1 MTADTLDALLG
12 QSDQPLILFDR
23 IGAVAYANR
32 AFEVLSGATA
42 AYARATETP
51 LLEPPILVARALDRT
66 WTVPTG
72 RVWLRCAD
80 GTRRQVWVD
89 ALPMSV
95 DGEMMHLCT
104 VRPTTLE
111 VTTPAVG
118 LDDARLRELLAN
130 LPGGVYRCSY
140 DRHWRTIFM
149 SERFAD
155 ICGCPSAEFLEPYGR
170 SFKEIVVEE
179 DVQVIQ
185 DAVREAI
192 RQRSYYEI
200 EFRIR
205 RPDGE
210 VRWLLDRGM
219 PVADRKG
226 RVRWL
231 DGAMFDITAQKDA
244 EARAEAAELERAA
257 AQAASAAK
265 SRFLAVMSH
274 EMRTPLN
281 AIVGMT
287 TVLADSALDE
297 RQRSLVDT
305 VRGSTDALLDVI
317 NNVLDF
323 SKVDMD
329 QVELATDDFDL
340 HGCVESSM
348 LLLRPRAKAKGLH
361 FSARIADDVPR
372 WVRGDGARLR
382 QVLVNLLSNA
392 VKFTADGAVCCTVEA
407 RRAGEVAEVEVAIS
421 DTGIGIPAERQ
432 SDIFA
437 PFQQVDLS
445 STRRYEGSG
454 LGLAIVHGLV
464 TRMGGAIEVE
474 SAPRAGSTFRVRLT
488 LPIGEAPR
496 REMEATPA
504 TALRP
509 LRILLAEDNPI
520 NQRVG
525 VGLLELIGQ
534 TADVAADGVEALDA
548 LRRAP
553 YDLVLMDIR
562 MPELDGLE
570 ATRRLRA
577 LLPPERQPRVVA
589 VTANATREDEA
600 DCYAAGMDGFLSKP
614 LRVDALQAALTR
626 LFAADAGDAGADDAD
641 AGADRAD
648 RSRHLDPEPTRR
660 AAAG

>member
-1 MTADTLDALLG
+1 MTADSLDTLLG

-23 IGAVAYANR
+23 VGTVAYVNR
-32 AFEVLSGATA
+32 AFEVLSGGTA
-42 AYARATETP
+42 AHARAADGP

-72 RVWLRCAD
+72 RVWLRRAD
-80 GTRRQVWVD
+80 RTRRQVWVD

-95 DGEMMHLCT
+95 GGEMMHLCT

-111 VTTPAVG
+111 VETPAGG

-140 DRHWRTIFM
+140 DRHWRTVFM

-179 DVQVIQ
+179 DVPVIQ

-200 EFRIR
+200 HFRIR

-210 VRWLLDRGM
+210 IRWLLDRGM

-231 DGAMFDITAQKDA
+231 DGAMFDITAQKEA

-287 TVLADSALDE
+287 TVLADSALE
-297 RQRSLVDT
+297 AEQRSLVDT
-305 VRGSTDALLDVI
+305 VRSSTDALLDVI
-317 NNVLDF
+317 NDVLDF

-329 QVELATDDFDL
+329 QLELIDDDFDL
-340 HGCVESSM
+340 RACIDGSM
-348 LLLRPRAKAKGLH
+348 QLLRPRAEAKGLA
-361 FSARIADDVPR
+361 FSMRIADAVPG
-372 WVRGDGARLR
+372 WVRGDAARLR

-392 VKFTADGAVCCTVEA
+392 VKFTSAGEVRCTAEA
-407 RRAGEVAEVEVAIS
+407 RRSGQTAELEIAVS

-432 SDIFA
+432 VDIFE
-437 PFQQVDLS
+437 PFSQVDIS

-454 LGLAIVHGLV
+454 LGLAIARGLV
-464 TRMGGAIEVE
+464 ARMDGSIDLE
-474 SAPRAGSTFRVRLT
+474 SAPGCGSIFRVRLT

-496 REMEATPA
+496 TEPATPGA
-504 TALRP
+504 DALPP
-509 LRILLAEDNPI
+509 LRILLAEDNII

-525 VGLLELIGQ
+525 LGLLDLIGQ
-534 TADVAADGVEALDA
+534 TADVVADGVEALDA
-548 LRRAP
+548 LRRAS
-553 YDLVLMDIR
+553 YDLVLMDVR

-577 LLPPERQPRVVA
+577 MLSPEQQPRVVA

-600 DCYAAGMDGFLSKP
+600 ACYAAGMDAFLSKP
-614 LRVDALQAALTR
+614 LRVDALKSTLAR
-626 LFAADAGDAGADDAD
+626 LFGDDRDPPARDAETRTAIAG
-641 AGADRAD
+641 
-648 RSRHLDPEPTRR
+648 
-660 AAAG
+660 